1 MKRLILSLP
10 HQNRMT
16 DRKKCVVFLLL
27 LILFVLPFEV
37 HSKDERGIKISTHD
51 TIWGNYHALI
61 IGINSYQEWRTLQ
74 TAVKDAEGL
83 KDMLVN
89 RYGFAEENVTIRTD
103 QQATRRNIINDLRR
117 IALNLRKM
125 DNLLIYYGGHGQIDN
140 LTGGGY
146 WIPVDGKLKD
156 PSTWISHSIIK
167 SILSSERFEAKNV
180 ILVVD
185 SCYSGSLL
193 RGGPSLLSLTDKKY
207 EKKLKEAASL
217 RSRQVITSGGIEPV
231 TDGGKDGHSLFAYYL
246 LKALKNN
253 DRYALD
259 LENLFHTCVWEPVTE
274 IGGQR
279 PNVGRFKTPMDDEG
293 QFVLVN
299 RANPFLEDKKKRI
312 ADDRAQK
319 LQERLNVLMEE
330 KQELEDERKHVEI
343 ERQILVQK
351 RLLVAERI
359 KIAKEKQKLD
369 RYTFESEKQI
379 LEQKKQI
386 EPQHLEMEKEKE
398 KIALIPIDTENQKI
412 EEEKKKLAFIPKTE
426 VNKKNPALSEDV
438 RSDFQF
444 KLAIFPWAL
453 TTGFIE
459 KKERFVEAFTQ
470 ILIAN
475 PLFVP
480 IYSSYELGEKFKAK
494 KFDDDIMANL
504 TDDKLW
510 LKKPFFSKFKKSS
523 TMEDFLTKEPN
534 VDYICQVGKK
544 LKVDAVLMYNTV
556 SLDPFNPRIIVVLIG
571 VNDGKCYTEKD
582 TGYFWTRKR
591 LLAGLKKVTEKVF
604 KNFQE
609 NNLHSQLGPHTVG
622 NLLNNP

>member
-1 MKRLILSLP
+1 
-10 HQNRMT
+10 MT
-16 DRKKCVVFLLL
+16 DRKKWVVYFLL
-27 LILFVLPFEV
+27 LILILLPYEV
-37 HSKDERGIKISTHD
+37 HSKDDRGIEPTSKIWAYT
-51 TIWGNYHALI
+51 TAWGNYHALI
-61 IGINSYQEWRTLQ
+61 IGVNAYQEWRTLQ

-83 KDMLVN
+83 KDILVN
-89 RYGFAEENVTIRTD
+89 RYGFAEQNVTIRTD
-103 QQATRRNIINDLRR
+103 QQASRRNIINDLRQ
-117 IALNLRKM
+117 IALSLRKM
-125 DNLLIYYGGHGQIDN
+125 DNLLIYYGGHGQIDS
-140 LTGGGY
+140 LTGDGY

-193 RGGPSLLSLTDKKY
+193 RGGPSLLSLTDKGY
-207 EKKLKEAASL
+207 EKKLMEVASR

-231 TDGGKDGHSLFAYYL
+231 VDGGKDGHSLFAYYL

-253 DRYALD
+253 DRYVLD
-259 LENLFHTCVWEPVTE
+259 LENLFHTCVWKPVTE

-293 QFVLVN
+293 QFILVN
-299 RANPFLEDKKKRI
+299 KANPFLEDEKKRL
-312 ADDRAQK
+312 ADERAQK

-330 KQELEDERKHVEI
+330 KRELEDERKQVEI
-343 ERQILVQK
+343 ERQILEQK
-351 RLLVAERI
+351 KKLVAERI
-359 KIAKEKQKLD
+359 KIEKEKQKLEQ
-369 RYTFESEKQI
+369 YTLESEKQI
-379 LEQKKQI
+379 FEQKKQI
-386 EPQHLEMEKEKE
+386 ELQHLAMEKEKE
-398 KIALIPIDTENQKI
+398 KIVPIPIDTENQKV
-412 EEEKKKLAFIPKTE
+412 EEEKKKLVYIPKKE
-426 VNKKNPALSEDV
+426 VNKKNTAISEDV
-438 RSDFQF
+438 KSEFQF

-459 KKERFVEAFTQ
+459 KKERFVKAFSQ
-470 ILIAN
+470 VLIAN

-480 IYSSYELGEKFKAK
+480 IYSSYELGDKFKAK
-494 KFDDDIMANL
+494 RYDDDIMANL

-510 LKKPFFSKFKKSS
+510 LKKPFFSKFMKSS

-534 VDYICQVGKK
+534 VDYICQIGKK

-556 SLDPFNPRIIVVLIG
+556 SLDPFNPRIIVILIG

-582 TGYFWTRKR
+582 TGYFWTHKR

-609 NNLHSQLGPHTVG
+609 NNLHTQLNPHQVG
-622 NLLNNP
+622 NLINNP

>member
-1 MKRLILSLP
+1 MVKKLILSLP

-16 DRKKCVVFLLL
+16 KKKCVVYFLL

-37 HSKDERGIKISTHD
+37 HSKDDRGIKILTHD
-51 TIWGNYHALI
+51 TNWGNYHALI

-74 TAVKDAEGL
+74 TAVKDAEAL

-89 RYGFAEENVTIRTD
+89 RYGFAEENVTIITD
-103 QQATRRNIINDLRR
+103 QQASRRNIIKDLRR
-117 IALNLRKM
+117 LALSLGKM
-125 DNLLIYYGGHGQIDN
+125 DNLLIYYGGHGQLDD

-167 SILSSERFEAKNV
+167 RILCSERFEAKNV

-193 RGGPSLLSLTDKKY
+193 RGGPSQLSLTDKRY
-207 EKKLKEAASL
+207 EKKLMKLASR

-231 TDGGKDGHSLFAYYL
+231 VDGGKDGHSLFAYYL

-253 DRYALD
+253 SRYVLD
-259 LENLFHTCVWEPVTE
+259 LENLFHTSVWKPVTE

-299 RANPFLEDKKKRI
+299 RANPFLEDEKKRL
-312 ADDRAQK
+312 ADERTQQ
-319 LQERLNVLMEE
+319 LQQRLNMLMEE
-330 KQELEDERKHVEI
+330 KRELEEEYKQIEIEKQIMEQKKQLVRERKKIEK
-343 ERQILVQK
+343 ERQKL
-351 RLLVAERI
+351 
-359 KIAKEKQKLD
+359 KQ
-369 RYTFESEKQI
+369 YTFEMEKQT

-386 EPQHLEMEKEKE
+386 EPQHLAMEKEKK
-398 KIALIPIDTENQKI
+398 KIAPIPIGTENQKI
-412 EEEKKKLAFIPKTE
+412 EEEKKKLVSIPKKE
-426 VNKKNPALSEDV
+426 VNKKNTALSEGV
-438 RSDFQF
+438 KSDPQF
-444 KLAIFPWAL
+444 KLAIFPWTL
-453 TTGFIE
+453 GPGFIE

-480 IYSSYELGEKFKAK
+480 IYSSYELGDKFKVK
-494 KFDDDIMANL
+494 KFDNDIMANL
-504 TDDKLW
+504 TDNKLW
-510 LKKPFFSKFKKSS
+510 LKKPFFSKLKKSS
-523 TMEDFLTKEPN
+523 ILEDLANINPN
-534 VDYICQVGKK
+534 VDYICQIGKK
-544 LKVDAVLMYNTV
+544 LKVDAVLIYKTV
-556 SLDPFNPRIIVVLIG
+556 CVNPLYPRIIVILIG

-582 TGYFWTRKR
+582 SGFFWTHKR

-609 NNLHSQLGPHTVG
+609 NNLHSQIGPHKVG